1 MPADEAVGEQPVG
14 SGSGLS
20 RTTLSRIA
28 SAADVSVS
36 TVSKVLNGRTGV
48 SDATRARVEAQL
60 HRHGYQRRGLRDSAP
75 LIELVFVRFTTVWA
89 LEILRGVQTAAR
101 ARGLGVVVTESGDY
115 SGPGPEWIDGVMQ
128 RNPIGVVLVL
138 SGVSQSQLRQLRARG
153 IPFVIV
159 DPAGDPAPGVASV
172 GSANWNGGLIATRHL
187 LGLGHRRIAVI
198 GGPEQMMCSRARL
211 AGYRSALDEAGV
223 PVCDELIMAGDFER
237 DSGLELGRRLL
248 QMPDRP
254 TAIFSCNDLMALGVY
269 EAARL
274 AGLSIPDD
282 LSVVGYDDLSVAE
295 WAGPPLTT
303 VRQPL
308 MDMGRQASAML
319 LDLDLAAEAPRV
331 DLATDLVI
339 RNSTGPA
346 PVTTRMKSARPA
358 GLRHP
363 APSHDG

>member
-1 MPADEAVGEQPVG
+1 MPADEAVD
-14 SGSGLS
+14 LS
-20 RTTLSRIA
+20 RATLSRIA
-28 SAADVSVS
+28 SAADVSIS

-48 SDATRARVEAQL
+48 SEATRAKVEAQL
-60 HRHGYQRRGLRDSAP
+60 HQHGYQRRGLRDSAP

-89 LEILRGVQTAAR
+89 LEILRGVQAAAR
-101 ARGLGVVVTESGDY
+101 SRGVGVVVTESGDY
-115 SGPGPEWIDGVMQ
+115 SGPGPEWIDAVMQ
-128 RNPIGVVLVL
+128 RNPIGVVLVM

-153 IPFVIV
+153 IPVVVV

-187 LGLGHRRIAVI
+187 LGLGHRKIAVI

-223 PVCDELIMAGDFER
+223 PVRSDYILAGDFER
-237 DSGLELGRRLL
+237 DSGLELGKKLL
-248 QMPDRP
+248 SLPERP

-269 EAARL
+269 EAARQ

-308 MDMGRQASAML
+308 LEMGRQASTML
-319 LDLDLAAEAPRV
+319 LDLDLDAQAPRV
-331 DLATDLVI
+331 DLATDLVV
-339 RNSTGPA
+339 RA
-346 PVTTRMKSARPA
+346 SADRPP
-358 GLRHP
+358 R
-363 APSHDG
+363 S

>member
-1 MPADEAVGEQPVG
+1 MPADEAVER
-14 SGSGLS
+14 S
-20 RTTLSRIA
+20 TLSRIA
-28 SAADVSVS
+28 SAAEVSVS

-60 HRHGYQRRGLRDSAP
+60 HRYGYQRRGLRDSAP

-89 LEILRGVQTAAR
+89 LEILRGVQAAAR
-101 ARGLGVVVTESGDY
+101 ARGFGVVVTESGDY

-128 RNPIGVVLVL
+128 RNPIGVILVL
-138 SGVSQSQLRQLRARG
+138 SGVSQSQLRQLRSRG

-187 LGLGHRRIAVI
+187 LGLGHRRIGVI
-198 GGPEQMMCSRARL
+198 GGPEQMICSRARL
-211 AGYRSALDEAGV
+211 AGYRSALEEAGV

-248 QMPDRP
+248 RLPDRP
-254 TAIFSCNDLMALGVY
+254 TAIFSCNDLMAFGVY
-269 EAARL
+269 EAARQ
-274 AGLSIPDD
+274 AGLSIPGD

-303 VRQPL
+303 IRQPL
-308 MDMGRQASAML
+308 LDMGRQASAML
-319 LDLDLAAEAPRV
+319 LDLDLTAQAPRV

-339 RNSTGPA
+339 RESTGKPS
-346 PVTTRMKSARPA
+346 PVTTRTKSVRSVVP
-358 GLRHP
+358 RHP
-363 APSHDG
+363 APTHDG

>member
-1 MPADEAVGEQPVG
+1 MVSEVRLPADEAVD
-14 SGSGLS
+14 LS
-20 RTTLSRIA
+20 RATLSRIA
-28 SAADVSVS
+28 SAADVSIS

-48 SDATRARVEAQL
+48 SEATRAKVEAQL
-60 HRHGYQRRGLRDSAP
+60 HQHGYQRRGLRDSAP

-89 LEILRGVQTAAR
+89 LEILRGVQAAAR
-101 ARGLGVVVTESGDY
+101 SRGVGVVVTESGDY
-115 SGPGPEWIDGVMQ
+115 SGPGPEWIDAVMQ
-128 RNPIGVVLVL
+128 RNPIGVVLVM

-153 IPFVIV
+153 IPVVVV

-187 LGLGHRRIAVI
+187 LGLGHRKIAVI

-223 PVCDELIMAGDFER
+223 PVRSDYILAGDFER
-237 DSGLELGRRLL
+237 DSGLELGKKLL
-248 QMPDRP
+248 SLPERP

-269 EAARL
+269 EAARQ

-308 MDMGRQASAML
+308 LEMGRQASTML
-319 LDLDLAAEAPRV
+319 LDLDLDAQAPRV
-331 DLATDLVI
+331 DLATDLVV
-339 RNSTGPA
+339 RA
-346 PVTTRMKSARPA
+346 SADRPP
-358 GLRHP
+358 R
-363 APSHDG
+363 S